1 MCKCHKVLTYQIE
14 DYSFDEEKFNSFLKE
29 IRASVGNDEK
39 VYLFLDNSGV
49 HRCCTDR
56 MEELNIE
63 PVWNVPY
70 KYQYNEGCEKYW
82 A

>member
-1 MCKCHKVLTYQIE
+1 MIE
-14 DYSFDEEKFNSFLKE
+14 DYSFDEEKFTDFLRE
-29 IRASVGNDEK
+29 VRAAIGDEKK

-49 HRCCTDR
+49 HRSCEDE
-56 MEELNIE
+56 MIKLDIE

-70 KYQYNEGCEKYW
+70 RYEFNEACEKYW